1 MSNSKDNDAYIS
13 AIKKTGFILENKI
26 AEILKNN
33 SWSVI
38 SNKYYEDDHSNSV
51 REVDLVA
58 YKVQEIF
65 NCSLYTVLIISC
77 KKSEENIWAL
87 LARNLNAS
95 DPNSNWW
102 PLHAWSNKPSI
113 HYQISKSDIGKS
125 YHSSINKIGVGDAL
139 KMPDYEVFAFQ
150 ELSKAISQKSKNN
163 NEQVISAPRNDTA
176 IFNSITSLM
185 KAQAYEIGSLP
196 NRKKSHAIY
205 QFNLVTVAETQLLRM
220 VLNDDEIS
228 CETINSDHYIGR
240 YIINRK
246 DYFSRI
252 RFIESNNF
260 ENCIEDYNKLHK
272 ANQDWFKEQEI
283 SFYSDILTDAKRSNV
298 LLPEFKKSLGY
309 LFKYHYNRETDK
321 ELNNDN
327 ISVGYSDEKKM
338 AYVYLDFDFSDLEKI
353 NNSTKMKEI
362 AKKAL
367 ASVYRYTGPFEFDFE
382 IMF

>member
-1 MSNSKDNDAYIS
+1 
-13 AIKKTGFILENKI
+13 
-26 AEILKNN
+26 
-33 SWSVI
+33 
-38 SNKYYEDDHSNSV
+38 
-51 REVDLVA
+51 
-58 YKVQEIF
+58 
-65 NCSLYTVLIISC
+65 
-77 KKSEENIWAL
+77 
-87 LARNLNAS
+87 
-95 DPNSNWW
+95 
-102 PLHAWSNKPSI
+102 
-113 HYQISKSDIGKS
+113 
-125 YHSSINKIGVGDAL
+125 
-139 KMPDYEVFAFQ
+139 
-150 ELSKAISQKSKNN
+150 
-163 NEQVISAPRNDTA
+163 
-176 IFNSITSLM
+176 M